1 MRFKEKQIISIERT
15 GSISTIDWTLGN
27 YCNYSCSY
35 CFPGCHD
42 GTDPVPKLNS
52 TMLSNVQHLINQ
64 LRLADKKNIAFSF
77 SGGEPTLYK
86 DFIPLTQHIKSLGC
100 CVGIV
105 TNASRTLKWWQRGVE
120 YLDDIS
126 ISIHHEHADIDHICE
141 VIDFLVQHRKNVVVH
156 VMIHFDP
163 RLFDVS
169 LHTLAR
175 VRDLY
180 EQTNTVKIMP
190 KLLRDTH
197 NQVTWYSQS
206 QLDNVNR
213 ATQGVNTRRKRPS
226 NINSRS
232 YYVFEDATTQTI
244 GRENSLNQQWLTG
257 SWQGYSCAAAH
268 EYIQIDYQG
277 NLGVMSCGQA
287 YATVQNIYTAE
298 FEQFELPRVDV
309 VCTQQGQCGCMG
321 LARAAKRLTQKK
333 HEVLAIANS

>member
-1 MRFKEKQIISIERT
+1 MRFKEKQIVSIERT
-15 GSISTIDWTLGN
+15 GSISTVDWTLGN

-52 TMLSNVQHLINQ
+52 TMLSNVQHLIDQ
-64 LRLADKKNIAFSF
+64 LRLANKKNIAFSF
-77 SGGEPTLYK
+77 SGGEPTVYK

-105 TNASRTLKWWQRGVE
+105 TNGSRTLKWWQRGVE

-141 VIDFLVQHRKNVVVH
+141 VIDFLVQHRKNVIVH

-163 RLFDVS
+163 KLFEKS

-175 VRDLY
+175 VRALY
-180 EQTNTVKIMP
+180 ELHNTVKIIP
-190 KLLRDTH
+190 KLLRNTH
-197 NQVTWYSQS
+197 NQVTWYDQS
-206 QLDNVNR
+206 QLDTVNR
-213 ATQGVNTRRKRPS
+213 VAQGINTQRKRLS
-226 NINSRS
+226 NISSKS
-232 YYVFEDATTQTI
+232 YYVFEDGTTQTI

-257 SWQGYSCAAAH
+257 SWQGYSCAAAE

-277 NLGVMSCGQA
+277 NVGVMSCGQA
-287 YATVQNIYTAE
+287 YAPVQNIYTAE
-298 FEQFELPRVDV
+298 FKQFELPRSNV